1 SFPTRRSS
9 DLVGM
14 ALHRAFDA
22 ADVDTAG
29 IGVRPQAAVAR
40 RLNFQTH
47 GDAPEQGS
55 TAHRHP
61 DAVSVLLDGRMR
73 FQVADA
79 ALRVAAGEPIVPRL
93 ENPVNADRTGGTG
106 SDVYAARIG
115 SQVEVYE
122 PGHA

>member
-1 SFPTRRSS
+1 
-9 DLVGM
+9 M
-14 ALHRAFDA
+14 AFDRAFDA
-22 ADVDTAG
+22 SDVDTAG

-73 FQVADA
+73 FQFTDA
-79 ALRVAAGEPIVPRL
+79 ALHVAEGEPVVPRL

-106 SDVYAARIG
+106 SDMYAARIG
-115 SQVEVYE
+115 SQVEIYQE
-122 PGHA
+122 FPQNLKDRKPN

>member
-1 SFPTRRSS
+1 
-9 DLVGM
+9 M

-22 ADVDTAG
+22 TDVGTAG

-40 RLNFQTH
+40 HLDFQAH
-47 GDAPEQGS
+47 RDAAQQGFA
-55 TAHRHP
+55 AHRHP
-61 DAVSVLLDGRMR
+61 DAVSVLFDGRMR
-73 FQVADA
+73 FQFTDVVLHVAE
-79 ALRVAAGEPIVPRL
+79 GEPVVPRL

-115 SQVEVYE
+115 SQVEIYE

>member
-1 SFPTRRSS
+1 
-9 DLVGM
+9 M
-14 ALHRAFDA
+14 AFGRDFDA
-22 ADVDTAG
+22 TDVDTAG

-73 FQVADA
+73 FQFTDA
-79 ALRVAAGEPIVPRL
+79 ALLVAEGEPVVPRL

-106 SDVYAARIG
+106 SDMYAARIG
-115 SQVEVYE
+115 SRSEERRAAKQ
-122 PGHA
+122 PTDRC